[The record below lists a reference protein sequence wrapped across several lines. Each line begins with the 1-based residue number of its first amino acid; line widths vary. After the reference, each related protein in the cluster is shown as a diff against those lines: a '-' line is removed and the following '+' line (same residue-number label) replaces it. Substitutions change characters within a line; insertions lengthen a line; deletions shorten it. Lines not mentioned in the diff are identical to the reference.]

1 MSYKEY
7 QPPGITPLVYTS
19 SGSKDF
25 WFDPL
30 RWDLN
35 PDNKSTDHILSSNSA
50 SKMSQ

>member
-30 RWDLN
+30 GG
-35 PDNKSTDHILSSNSA
+35 T
-50 SKMSQ
+50 